1 MSGWAS
7 YFYRSRFEPFC
18 LCSSSIGWPQ
28 CLMATYYYKELGN
41 SQVMLS
47 LVLNHSRTQ
56 IMQECFCMK
65 ELNIWTVRAGKIK
78 RNKEILSKRDSTMRF
93 STCSFSSIEPIR
105 VEILRFFLLFGFCWV
120 IGIRVRIVEI
130 NQRGLNQN
138 VNNLASWLRA
148 QLINKE

>member
-1 MSGWAS
+1 
-7 YFYRSRFEPFC
+7 
-18 LCSSSIGWPQ
+18 
-28 CLMATYYYKELGN
+28 
-41 SQVMLS
+41 
-47 LVLNHSRTQ
+47 
-56 IMQECFCMK
+56 
-65 ELNIWTVRAGKIK
+65 
-78 RNKEILSKRDSTMRF
+78 MRF

-148 QLINKE
+148 QLINKEKPNIFRTSTTICVSLWRNLRVVLVHYDRTQEWFWFIMTEPRNGSVSLWQNPGMVLVHYERTQEWLWFVMTEPKNGSGSSFIAT